1 MVIEIAVS
9 VIAITLVVMVSFAI
23 PTVIEVRKTAK
34 AAREFFTRTDT
45 ELRHVLK
52 DVGEVMTN
60 LRPLTEGAAT
70 RVEDVKTFMSALGET
85 GRNLHAVNDLLCTVS
100 DSFSRYNV
108 VATGVRAGFK
118 YFLEKIKKKGE

>member
-45 ELRHVLK
+45 ELRHVLR
-52 DVGEVMTN
+52 DVGAVMTN
-60 LRPLTEGAAT
+60 LRPFTESSAACA
-70 RVEDVKTFMSALGET
+70 EDVKTFMSALGET

-108 VATGVRAGFK
+108 MATGVKASFR
-118 YFLEKIKKKGE
+118 YFLEKLKRKGE

>member
-60 LRPLTEGAAT
+60 LRPLTEGSAACA
-70 RVEDVKTFMSALGET
+70 EDVKTFLSALGET

-108 VATGVRAGFK
+108 VATGVRAGLKF
-118 YFLEKIKKKGE
+118 FLEKIKKKGE